1 MTDIGGALAALKADG
16 FNHDDALRVLVV
28 LAGSGF
34 LITRTPDPAR
44 PDRQRSI
51 GDPPVTDAERREY
64 RQALDNLNRL
74 IGWLEQHGVGQD
86 VAVRS
91 TVAEHEARIT
101 ALEAKQ

>member
-1 MTDIGGALAALKADG
+1 M
-16 FNHDDALRVLVV
+16 
-28 LAGSGF
+28 
-34 LITRTPDPAR
+34 
-44 PDRQRSI
+44 
-51 GDPPVTDAERREY
+51 TDAERREY